1 MIFFV
6 ADTHFSHKNIIRYA
20 KRPFKT
26 VQEMN
31 SIMIKRW
38 NDIVRPQDIIYHLGD
53 FGFGKNNVVG
63 VLEQLNGKKFL
74 CRGSHDKD
82 AIKAGKYFQ
91 DIKESFYLSLN
102 GHQLFLSHYLHYVWP
117 KSHYGSWH
125 LYGHSHG
132 GLNDIAEKHGKCLD
146 IGVDSHYF
154 TPWSLYEIIDI
165 MKARPENFNQ
175 VRNS

>member
-1 MIFFV
+1 
-6 ADTHFSHKNIIRYA
+6 
-20 KRPFKT
+20 
-26 VQEMN
+26 MN
-31 SIMIKRW
+31 SIIIKRW
-38 NDIVRPQDIIYHLGD
+38 NEIVRPQDTIYHLGD
-53 FGFGKNNVVG
+53 FGFGKNNVVE
-63 VLEQLNGKKFL
+63 VLKQLNGKKFL

-91 DIKESFYLSLN
+91 DIKESFYLSLS
-102 GHQLFLSHYLHYVWP
+102 GRQLFLSHYLHYVWP

-132 GLNDIAEKHGKCLD
+132 GLNDVAGKHGKCLD

-175 VRNS
+175 IKGNL